1 MRPMSFSHLVAKT
14 LWVIPLALQAV
25 ILLVMFRRKK
35 VTLFPVFFCYT
46 VVVFSREFL
55 LLFLS
60 QGNLYAL
67 VYWCGEAIAVVLGLA
82 VIFEI
87 LGNVLPP
94 SPSLRF
100 ILNSVWILGGIAAVI
115 SLLMLFLTNGTAG
128 ADRVFEFIILAER
141 SARFLQACLLIV
153 VIVLMSRL
161 GLTWHNDSVGIV
173 AGFGIYS
180 ALVLAGFE
188 LRAHLHVMS
197 DAKLVLLNSAAYNVA
212 AIIWAC
218 YLLRPWRGIP
228 VEHLPK
234 ANLAEW
240 NNAVN
245 EYVHQWYRRY

>member
-1 MRPMSFSHLVAKT
+1 MNFSYLVAKA
-14 LWVIPLALQAV
+14 LWVGPLALQAA
-25 ILLVMFRRKK
+25 IAFVMFRRKK

-46 VVVFSREFL
+46 VVVLSREFL
-55 LLFLS
+55 LLFLN

-82 VIFEI
+82 VIFEV

-100 ILNSVWILGGIAAVI
+100 VLNSVWILGGIAAVT
-115 SLLMLFLTNGTAG
+115 SLLMLFLTNGSAG

-153 VIVLMSRL
+153 VIALMSRL
-161 GLTWHNDSVGIV
+161 GLEWHNVSVGIV

-180 ALVLAGFE
+180 ALALVGWE
-188 LRAHLHVMS
+188 LRVHLHGMS
-197 DAKLVLLNSAAYNVA
+197 HAAFVLLNSAAYNVA

-218 YLLRPWRGIP
+218 YLLPPWRGTP

-234 ANLAEW
+234 DNLAEW
-240 NNAVN
+240 NNAVS
-245 EYVHQWYRRY
+245 EYVNQWYRRY